1 MIEVPD
7 FLPLGSIVKVEGAP
21 KKLMIVSRGLVF
33 QKDDG
38 QKEYYDYGLCL
49 YPEGLIG
56 DSVIFTNHDRIVEVV
71 FEGCEDEENEK
82 YVQVLSEILPKA
94 SVKKG
99 DPRPESEW

>member
-38 QKEYYDYGLCL
+38 QKEHCDYGPGADSQNAINAA
-49 YPEGLIG
+49 YSARFAKDSRMNETKGYAVEGG
-56 DSVIFTNHDRIVEVV
+56 
-71 FEGCEDEENEK
+71 
-82 YVQVLSEILPKA
+82 A
-94 SVKKG
+94 
-99 DPRPESEW
+99 PRLVHLVSADG